1 MHLLKDYADLWATV
15 PKLLQGGTMKLDL
28 QLKIGFFF
36 AFILMAAG
44 CGILTQYRIAMDA
57 QQILAQTTLQGY
69 THLQTASGQAI
80 TTLKNTAGQ
89 GMENVF
95 LVTELQAAFLD
106 QMLQWKNFLVRGEFK
121 DTREKY
127 LAIIKD
133 GDSRISTLLAKVQE
147 VFQADPEGLQ
157 LLDQIVT
164 EYQNFQ
170 KQAAVGRGMIT
181 FQDTYVEGIR
191 AADQYA
197 GDKGVATIGMIGK
210 LARHAA
216 DLTDEEF
223 SATAKKT
230 LSQAKD
236 TGITVQVDITA
247 RQQETQR
254 KSLVVATGTGIV
266 VGLVFVVVMFFLRR
280 TVINPILEINER
292 LRTMVATIVGEADQ
306 LLEVSTNLVSGA
318 GQQTASLE
326 ETGASIEILAA
337 QAAANCESA
346 RQGGVFSAKAQEVVA
361 AGEEQ
366 MIKMIDAMQEIGK
379 ASSEVIKITK
389 NIDEI
394 AFTANLLSLN
404 AAIEAARA
412 GQAGAGFSIIVD
424 EIKNFSRQ
432 VAAAA
437 QEAKAISENANAK
450 IRQGSLLC
458 ESLENAFAEI
468 NQGISQVDAE
478 IHGIAVASNEQAL
491 GVKLANSAISEIER
505 VSSTAASRA
514 DAAARMSAELTA
526 QALELDEISA
536 TLVRLVKNRELPT
549 AASYLTPTFS
559 PDPEPVAL
567 AYESF

>member
-1 MHLLKDYADLWATV
+1 
-15 PKLLQGGTMKLDL
+15 MKLDL

-44 CGILTQYRIAMDA
+44 GGILTQYRIAMNA
-57 QQILAQTTLQGY
+57 QQLLAQTTLQGY
-69 THLQTASGQAI
+69 THIQAASGQAI

-95 LVTELQAAFLD
+95 LVAELQAAFLD

-133 GDSRISTLLAKVQE
+133 GESRITSLLTKVQE
-147 VFQADPEGLQ
+147 VFQGDPEGMK
-157 LLDQIVT
+157 LLEQIIT
-164 EYQNFQ
+164 EYKNFQ
-170 KQAAVGRGMIT
+170 KQAEVGRGMIT

-197 GDKGVATIGMIGK
+197 GDKGVTTIDMIRR
-210 LARHAA
+210 LAKHAA
-216 DLTDEEF
+216 GLTEEEF
-223 SATAKKT
+223 SDTAQKT

-236 TGITVQVDITA
+236 TSIAVQMEITG
-247 RQQETQR
+247 RQQKTQR
-254 KSLVVATGTGIV
+254 KSLLVAMGTGSL

-280 TVINPILEINER
+280 TVITPILEINER

-306 LLEVSTNLVSGA
+306 LLDVSTNLVSGA
-318 GQQTASLE
+318 GQQSARLE
-326 ETGASIEILAA
+326 ETAASIEILAT
-337 QAAANCESA
+337 QAAANSESA
-346 RQGGVFSAKAQEVVA
+346 RQVGAFSATALEVVA
-361 AGEEQ
+361 AGGEQ
-366 MIKMIDAMQEIGK
+366 MIRMIDAMREIGK
-379 ASSEVIKITK
+379 ASSEVIKITQ
-389 NIDEI
+389 NIDGI

-424 EIKNFSRQ
+424 EIRNFSRQ

-437 QEAKAISENANAK
+437 QEAEAISENASAK

-468 NQGISQVDAE
+468 HQEISQVDTE
-478 IHGIAVASNEQAL
+478 INGIVAASNEQAL
-491 GVKLANSAISEIER
+491 GVKLVNSAINEIEK
-505 VSSTAASRA
+505 VSCTAASNA
-514 DAAARMSAELTA
+514 DEAARMAEELTA
-526 QALELDEISA
+526 QAMELDEISA
-536 TLVRLVKNRELPT
+536 ILVRLVKDRKEPT
-549 AASYLTPTFS
+549 AAPCRTAKFLPG
-559 PDPEPVAL
+559 PDTYAL
-567 AYESF
+567 ACEAF